1 MPTRAPVTA
10 PIVELAA
17 FRRRAVDDARAR
29 PATAELISLRRSLDN
44 EASVEIDGLDRLAE
58 RYDEAVLAGVARR
71 VRALLDREFGAL
83 RVHRSRRRFRRA
95 PPLGGSPRGGGCCAC
110 STTLAPSRLPEVD
123 RHGERGSPLE
133 VSVTWG
139 VGRSAPEAE
148 LERLRRRRRR
158 KLPR

>member
-10 PIVELAA
+10 PIVELSA
-17 FRRRAVDDARAR
+17 FRRRNIERVR
-29 PATAELISLRRSLDN
+29 PRPVTAELISLRRSLGN

-58 RYDEAVLAGVARR
+58 RYDDAVLTHLARR
-71 VRALLDREFGAL
+71 VRALLDKEFGPL
-83 RVHRSRRRFRRA
+83 RVHRSRRRFVARHRSAEALVAGLLRVQYHARA
-95 PPLGGSPRGGGCCAC
+95 IAL
-110 STTLAPSRLPEVD
+110 PSVD
-123 RHGERGSPLE
+123 RHGERVAPAE

-158 KLPR
+158 KRQS